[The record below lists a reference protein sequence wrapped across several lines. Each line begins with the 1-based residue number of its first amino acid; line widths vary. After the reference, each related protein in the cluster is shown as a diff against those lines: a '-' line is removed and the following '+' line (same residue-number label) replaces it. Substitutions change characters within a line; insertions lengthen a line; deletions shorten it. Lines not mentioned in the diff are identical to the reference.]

1 MEYLTLKQAAE
12 ILQVQPRTIKQYIDN
27 GKLRAANIG
36 GQGPGHR
43 YRIPRQEVDNFIQ
56 SLIDKSS

>member
-12 ILQVQPRTIKQYIDN
+12 ILQVKERTVRQYIYD
-27 GKLRAANIG
+27 GKLKAANLG
-36 GQGPGHR
+36 SEGPGKR

-56 SLIDKSS
+56 RLIDKSS